1 MQLIFDFNPNWF
13 VLFFSFIGAWAVL
26 MLNRKRKGQSSSVKE
41 QFFLSMGGLFSM
53 VLMEVF
59 STQSGLWHYL
69 PGDWPVILWPTYV
82 AAILFGYQL
91 LRFIEDGLM

>member
-1 MQLIFDFNPNWF
+1 MQLIFDFNLNWF

-26 MLNRKRKGQSSSVKE
+26 ILNRKRKGQSSSVKE
-41 QFFLSMGGLFSM
+41 QFFLSIGGLFSM

-59 STQSGLWHYL
+59 STQSGLWHYI

-91 LRFIEDGLM
+91 LRFIEDVLK

>member
-1 MQLIFDFNPNWF
+1 MQLIFDFNLNWF
-13 VLFFSFIGAWAVL
+13 VLFFAFIGAWAVL

>member
-1 MQLIFDFNPNWF
+1 MQLIFDFNLNWF
-13 VLFFSFIGAWAVL
+13 VLFFAFIGAWAVL

-53 VLMEVF
+53 VLMEIF

-91 LRFIEDGLM
+91 LRFIEDGLT

>member
-1 MQLIFDFNPNWF
+1 MQLIFDFNLNWF
-13 VLFFSFIGAWAVL
+13 VLFFAFIGAWAVL

-82 AAILFGYQL
+82 TAILFGYQL
-91 LRFIEDGLM
+91 LRFIEDGLK

>member
-1 MQLIFDFNPNWF
+1 MNLIFDFNLNWF
-13 VLFFSFIGAWAVL
+13 VLFFAFIGAWAVL

-41 QFFLSMGGLFSM
+41 QFFLSIGGLFSM

>member
-1 MQLIFDFNPNWF
+1 MQIIFDFNLSWF

-41 QFFLSMGGLFSM
+41 QFFLSIGGLFSM

>member
-13 VLFFSFIGAWAVL
+13 VLFFSFIGAWGVL

-41 QFFLSMGGLFSM
+41 QFFLSIGGLFSM
-53 VLMEVF
+53 GLMEVF
-59 STQSGLWHYL
+59 STQTNLWHYL

-91 LRFIEDGLM
+91 LRFIEDGLK